1 MTDSGIPDVEAA
13 DDMLPERKRANR
25 GRSSRAGSE
34 REDEGATETV
44 LGVLRAV
51 ERDSSVTQRSLAGQL
66 GIALGLAN
74 IYLRRCV
81 KKGLVKVQQVP
92 ARRYVY
98 YLTPHG
104 FAEKSRLTA
113 EYLSS
118 SFGFF
123 RKTRDQLTAIYLDC
137 LRAGQTRLVLAGG
150 SELAE
155 VAAIAAMENDVT
167 LLAILDPSATTNRIA
182 GVPVVRSLD
191 AVGGFDA
198 VIVTDI
204 RQPQQTYDGLAMQL
218 PDARIHT
225 PDVLGVTRTGTGRD
239 QTRPGDL

>member
-1 MTDSGIPDVEAA
+1 VRDSGIPDIEGA
-13 DDMLPERKRANR
+13 DDVLPQRKREGG
-25 GRSSRAGSE
+25 GRSSSAGAD
-34 REDEGATETV
+34 RDEGAPETV

-51 ERDSSVTQRSLAGQL
+51 EQDSSVTQRSLAGQL

-98 YLTPHG
+98 YLTPQG

-113 EYLSS
+113 EFLSS

-123 RKTRDQLTAIYLDC
+123 RKTRDQLAAIYLDC
-137 LRAGQTRLVLAGG
+137 LRAGHTRLVLAGG

-155 VAAIAAMENDVT
+155 VAAIAAMESDVT

-191 AVGGFDA
+191 AVGSFDA

-204 RQPQQTYDGLAMQL
+204 REPQRIYDGLVSQL
-218 PDARIHT
+218 PGTRIYA
-225 PDVLGVTRTGTGRD
+225 PAVLGVTRKEADRD
-239 QTRPGDL
+239 